1 MNAKLIE
8 IFSDIYDLKPSEVT
22 LDLDIARVPA
32 WDSMNNLRF
41 VTAVEEEFGIEL
53 SMEEIQEMTTMPA
66 IIEILAAKGVT

>member
-1 MNAKLIE
+1 MNVKLIE

-22 LDLDIARVPA
+22 LDLDIASVPA

-53 SMEEIQEMTTMPA
+53 SMEEIQEMTTMSA
-66 IIEILAAKGVT
+66 ITEILAAKGVT